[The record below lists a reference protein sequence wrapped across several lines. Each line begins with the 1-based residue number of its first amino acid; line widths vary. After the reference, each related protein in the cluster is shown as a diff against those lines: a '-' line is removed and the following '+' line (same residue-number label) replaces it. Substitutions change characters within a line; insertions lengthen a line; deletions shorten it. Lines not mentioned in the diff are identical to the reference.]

1 MYKNIILYIYK
12 EFKFIIL
19 STFAIFINI
28 LFLILAYKLGFQLLD
43 KYIIAITANSVLA
56 SIFYS
61 LTIKSKKK
69 NTKINL
75 IISTKGL
82 VSIIIIFLLLFTYI
96 FLIDYFLL
104 IIFFSTLIF
113 SEFLVSL
120 TLIKY
125 QIYNKNIHYA
135 ITRNLQ
141 SLVKIFTLIFIFY
154 TKNILT
160 LGILNN
166 IIIIIFTGSVLLHF
180 NFTIN
185 KNKKSFGIIDIL
197 YTFTGAIIFQLDKL
211 IGPTHLDVNTIT
223 RYFVI
228 FKITSLYQIIGSVI
242 VQPIRNLL
250 IKRKNI
256 TKEMKR
262 NINNASYL
270 LIFFYLLS
278 NLILIII
285 YQYHFLSV
293 LKIKIEFNDIIIY
306 NLISLSFI
314 LHTQSGFY
322 IDKLYLNN
330 QSQYLTK
337 LNIICIIII
346 GSTIYLIDNPVA
358 WALSILISQIL
369 LIIFSQKII
378 SIFK

>member
-1 MYKNIILYIYK
+1 
-12 EFKFIIL
+12 
-19 STFAIFINI
+19 
-28 LFLILAYKLGFQLLD
+28 
-43 KYIIAITANSVLA
+43 
-56 SIFYS
+56 
-61 LTIKSKKK
+61 
-69 NTKINL
+69 
-75 IISTKGL
+75 
-82 VSIIIIFLLLFTYI
+82 
-96 FLIDYFLL
+96 
-104 IIFFSTLIF
+104 
-113 SEFLVSL
+113 
-120 TLIKY
+120 
-125 QIYNKNIHYA
+125 
-135 ITRNLQ
+135 
-141 SLVKIFTLIFIFY
+141 
-154 TKNILT
+154 

-256 TKEMKR
+256 TKEMKK
-262 NINNASYL
+262 NIKNVSYL

-285 YQYHFLSV
+285 YHYQFLSV

-337 LNIICIIII
+337 LNIICITII